1 VVRMSRKR
9 YVLLSWKNYYKNIG
23 TVSGNLRIITKMSYI
38 GSKNSL
44 KMEDVNISPT
54 PTLTSTSK
62 Y

>member
-23 TVSGNLRIITKMSYI
+23 TVNGNLRIITNKSYI
-38 GSKNSL
+38 ESKNSL
-44 KMEDVNISPT
+44 KMQDVNISLTPT
-54 PTLTSTSK
+54 PTSK